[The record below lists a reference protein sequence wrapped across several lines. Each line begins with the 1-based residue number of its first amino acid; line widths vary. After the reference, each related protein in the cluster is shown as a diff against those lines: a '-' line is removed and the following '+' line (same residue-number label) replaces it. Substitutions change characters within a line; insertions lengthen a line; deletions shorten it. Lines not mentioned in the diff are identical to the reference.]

1 MTDIVRIRDKYYVRA
16 TSAFADDRVR
26 ILKYGGTLAVLNR
39 FGDIEAAGFNQMGI
53 FHKET
58 RHLSRCALQLNG
70 TQPLLLNSILQRDN
84 AVLSV
89 DLSNSDIPLK
99 FGGTLPRESLHLFRS
114 KFVFED
120 TCYDE
125 MRITNHGTDTVQIR
139 LAILFD
145 ADFADVFEIRGTKR
159 RHHGQRLDD
168 QLKPDSVVLSYM
180 GLDNILRRTRLQFTP
195 PPRSLTGRLA
205 RYELTLEPRQE
216 TFLLLRVSCQQQ
228 EDSSRFA
235 SYQDAHTRLLNELES
250 RHNQCRIRSSALGYD
265 SWFSRSRDDL
275 QLLTIGNPEG
285 PVPYAGVPWF
295 NTVFGRDSIITSL
308 ETLWMTPEVAKAVLQ
323 HLAASQATHEDAE
336 RDSQPGK
343 ILHEM
348 RCGEMANT
356 HEVPFGC
363 YYGSVDSTP
372 LFVLLAGAYLER
384 TGDFDFVRSI
394 WPNIDAALEWIDR
407 YGDADADGFVEY
419 SRHSKDGLVQQ
430 GWKDSHDS
438 IFHAN
443 GEVAKPPI
451 ALCEVQAYTYAGKR
465 LAASIAREL
474 GQHTRARILEEAAE
488 KLRVRFEAEFWDDQ
502 LGTYAIALDGDK
514 RRCRISSSNAGQTLF
529 CGIASAERAKRVRD
543 ELLTGKMFSGWGVRT
558 VSSAEPRYNPMSY
571 HNGSVWPH
579 DNALIGLGLAS
590 YGYQPDA
597 AQLLRS
603 MKEVS
608 DFIELRRLPE
618 LFCGFHK
625 RDDAS
630 GPTMYPVACSP
641 QAWSAGAAFLLVR
654 AALGIEVRG
663 KNQQIHFI
671 NPHLPEGLDEIVIE
685 NLRVGDA
692 GADIVARRSDRG
704 IVVETLRKQG
714 RVAIGLLH
722 RTKSGRHSF
731 TGC

>member
-16 TSAFADDRVR
+16 TSALADDRVR

-39 FGDIEAAGFNQMGI
+39 FGDVEAAGFNQMGI

-58 RHLSRCALQLNG
+58 RHLSRCTLQLNG
-70 TQPLLLNSILQRDN
+70 TQPLLLNSALQQDN

-89 DLSNSDIPLK
+89 DLANSDIPLK
-99 FGGTLPRESLHLFRS
+99 SGGTLPREVLHLFRS
-114 KFVFED
+114 KFVFQD

-125 MRITNHGTDTVQIR
+125 MRITNHGTDKVQIR

-145 ADFADVFEIRGTKR
+145 ADFVDVFEIRGTKR
-159 RHHGQRLDD
+159 RQRGQ
-168 QLKPDSVVLSYM
+168 QLEDLVGRDSVVLSYM

-195 PPRSLTGRLA
+195 APHSLLRRVA
-205 RYELTLEPRQE
+205 RYELTLQPRQE
-216 TFLLLRVSCQQQ
+216 TFILLSVCCEQQN
-228 EDSSRFA
+228 DA
-235 SYQDAHTRLLNELES
+235 SPSATHQDAHTRLLDELKS
-250 RHNQCRIRSSALGYD
+250 RHSQCRIRSSALNYD
-265 SWFSRSRDDL
+265 SWFVRSRDDL
-275 QLLTIGNPEG
+275 ELLTIGNPEG
-285 PVPYAGVPWF
+285 AVPYAGVPWF

-323 HLAASQATHEDAE
+323 HLAASQAIHEDAE

-348 RCGEMANT
+348 RRGEMANT
-356 HEVPFGC
+356 REVPFGC

-372 LFVLLAGAYLER
+372 LFVVLAGAYFER
-384 TGDFDFVRSI
+384 TGDLNFVRNI

-407 YGDADADGFVEY
+407 YGDVDADGFVEY
-419 SRHSKDGLVQQ
+419 SRQSKEGLVQQ

-438 IFHAN
+438 IFHAD
-443 GEVAKPPI
+443 GEIAKPPI
-451 ALCEVQAYTYAGKR
+451 ALCEVQAYTYAAKR
-465 LAASIAREL
+465 VAASMAREL
-474 GQHTRARILEEAAE
+474 GQHTRARQLEEAAE
-488 KLRVRFEAEFWDDQ
+488 KLRIRFEAVFWDGQ
-502 LGTYAIALDGDK
+502 LGTYAIALDGNK
-514 RRCRISSSNAGQTLF
+514 RRCCINSSNAGQTLF
-529 CGIASAERAKRVRD
+529 CGIASAERARQVRN
-543 ELLTGKMFSGWGVRT
+543 ELMTSKMFSGWGVRT
-558 VSSAEPRYNPMSY
+558 VSSAEIRYNPMSY

-590 YGYQPDA
+590 YGYQRDA
-597 AQLLRS
+597 ARLLRS

-663 KNQQIHFI
+663 RDQQVRFV
-671 NPHLPEGLDEIVIE
+671 NANLPDDLDEIVIE
-685 NLRVGDA
+685 NLRVGD
-692 GADIVARRSDRG
+692 GVLNIVARRRARG
-704 IVVETLRKQG
+704 VVVETLRKEG
-714 RVAIGLLH
+714 RIAVE
-722 RTKSGRHSF
+722 T
-731 TGC
+731 T